1 MSAPASSA
9 AGTAPAAGNTS
20 EFVAGLAADLSHGQ
34 VVFPTSFDTT
44 IRLREV
50 LRSERTGV
58 ADLVRVISTDP
69 LLSSRVVQASN
80 SVAYARL
87 GKRVSDIRS
96 AVVRIGTNQ
105 VRTLATAV
113 AMAQLMTYR
122 SMVPF
127 KAICQ
132 RIIAHSRQVAA
143 YAFILA
149 RAHARGRLD
158 ADKALFAG
166 LIHDIGTLYLLF
178 RLSERPDLL
187 GDAKGL
193 RNLLVTWRGEIG
205 YSVMA
210 ALAVTPEIQEAMYE
224 FDHMGACPGADSLAQ
239 ILFIA
244 DTLTELNGPN
254 TEPLRSYDVVARSDA
269 IAGLDDYAATIAA
282 ATTEIHDLIR
292 DVG

>member
-1 MSAPASSA
+1 MNFLDDTAT
-9 AGTAPAAGNTS
+9 AGEALSDHHS
-20 EFVAGLAADLSHGQ
+20 EFIAGIAADLSRGQ
-34 VVFPTSFDTT
+34 VVFPTSFNTT
-44 IRLREV
+44 IRLRE
-50 LRSERTGV
+50 LLKSDKTGIG
-58 ADLVRVISTDP
+58 DLVRVITADP
-69 LLSSRVVQASN
+69 LLSSRIVQASN

-122 SMVPF
+122 TMAPF
-127 KAICQ
+127 KSICN
-132 RIIAHSRQVAA
+132 RIIQHCRQVAA
-143 YAFILA
+143 YAFVLA
-149 RAHARGRLD
+149 RAQPGMD

-178 RLSERPDLL
+178 RLSEHPELI
-187 GDAKGL
+187 GDAKNL
-193 RNLLVTWRGEIG
+193 RSLLIRWRGEIG

-210 ALAVTPEIQEAMYE
+210 ALAVTTEIQEAMYS
-224 FDHMGACPGADSLAQ
+224 FDTMTGCEGLNTLAEA
-239 ILFIA
+239 LYIA

-254 TEPLRSYDVVARSDA
+254 TEPLRSYNVTARADGIASLDVYAA
-269 IAGLDDYAATIAA
+269 IIAGATR
-282 ATTEIHDLIR
+282 EIHSLIR

>member
-1 MSAPASSA
+1 MPDSSPT
-9 AGTAPAAGNTS
+9 AGSVQFLRDSN
-20 EFVAGLAADLSHGQ
+20 EFVAAIAADLSRGQ

-44 IRLREV
+44 IRLREL
-50 LRSERTGV
+50 LRSERTSV
-58 ADLVRVISTDP
+58 QDLVRVISADP
-69 LLSSRVVQASN
+69 LLSGRVVQAAN

-113 AMAQLMTYR
+113 AMAQIVTYR
-122 SMVPF
+122 TMAPF
-127 KAICQ
+127 RAICQ
-132 RIIAHSRQVAA
+132 RIIAHCRQVAA
-143 YAFILA
+143 YAFVLT
-149 RAHARGRLD
+149 RAQGRLD

-166 LIHDIGTLYLLF
+166 LIHDLGTLYLLF
-178 RLSERPDLL
+178 RLSEQPQLL

-193 RNLLVTWRGEIG
+193 RTLLIKWRGEIG

-210 ALAVTPEIQEAMYE
+210 ALAVTAEIQEAMYE
-224 FDHMGACPGADSLAQ
+224 FDHMEACAGAHSLADV
-239 ILFIA
+239 LFIA

-254 TEPLRSYDVVARSDA
+254 TEPLRSYDAQARADA
-269 IAGLDDYAATIAA
+269 IQSVDDYAAIIAG
-282 ATTEIHDLIR
+282 ATGEIHDLIR

>member
-1 MSAPASSA
+1 MSLQAVGPSA
-9 AGTAPAAGNTS
+9 GPGRDTS
-20 EFVAGLAADLSHGQ
+20 EFVAGIATDLSHGQ

-50 LRSERTGV
+50 LRSERAGV
-58 ADLVRVISTDP
+58 ADLQRVISADP

-122 SMVPF
+122 SMAPF

-143 YAFILA
+143 YAFVLS
-149 RAHARGRLD
+149 RAQGRLD

-166 LIHDIGTLYLLF
+166 LIHDLGTLYLLF

-193 RNLLVTWRGEIG
+193 RNLLITWRGEIG

-224 FDHMGACPGADSLAQ
+224 FDQMRGCQGLNSLAEV
-239 ILFIA
+239 LFIA
-244 DTLTELNGPN
+244 DTLTELNGPH
-254 TEPLRSYDVVARSDA
+254 TEPLRSYDIQARADA
-269 IAGLDDYAATIAA
+269 IQSLDDYAAIIAG
-282 ATTEIHDLIR
+282 ATAEIHDLIR

>member
-1 MSAPASSA
+1 MLSDTDRSAGPDSHFLERSDLVASI
-9 AGTAPAAGNTS
+9 
-20 EFVAGLAADLSHGQ
+20 AADLSRGQ
-34 VVFPTSFDTT
+34 VVFPTSFNTT
-44 IRLREV
+44 VRLREL
-50 LRSERTGV
+50 LRSERTGI
-58 ADLVRVISTDP
+58 ADLVRVISADP

-113 AMAQLMTYR
+113 AMAQLLTYR
-122 SMVPF
+122 TMAPF
-127 KAICQ
+127 KSICHK
-132 RIIAHSRQVAA
+132 IIEHCRQVAA
-143 YAFILA
+143 YAFILS
-149 RAHARGRLD
+149 RAQGRLD

-178 RLSERPDLL
+178 RLSEHPELF

-193 RNLLVTWRGEIG
+193 RALLIRWRSEIG

-210 ALAVTPEIQEAMYE
+210 ALAVTSEIQEAMYA
-224 FDHMGACPGADSLAQ
+224 FDNMTGCERLDSLAEA
-239 ILFIA
+239 LFVA
-244 DTLTELNGPN
+244 DTLTELNGPH
-254 TEPLRSYDVVARSDA
+254 TEPLRSYDVTARANGIQS
-269 IAGLDDYAATIAA
+269 LDSYAATIAG
-282 ATTEIHDLIR
+282 ATREINELIR